1 MIFRIDSSYILST
14 FYDERSLSLEIIN
27 PEIQKYLE
35 ALIPQRDQVL
45 GEMEALAK
53 RNNFPIIGPL
63 VGRLLAQLTI
73 ATKAKQILELGSGYG
88 YSAYW
93 FSKALDPRGK
103 VICTDGDPKN
113 RERALEFFRR
123 GGVLDKIDFR
133 VGDALSIIDEVE
145 GEFDIILNDIDK
157 ESYPD
162 AFHKAVPRLKHG
174 GLLIADNILWSGR
187 VAEKNPDRPTRGILE
202 FNKLIYSSSN
212 LWTTVIPLR
221 DGVSIS
227 IKI

>member
-1 MIFRIDSSYILST
+1 MDIVHPHIVEYLLNVT
-14 FYDERSLSLEIIN
+14 PERDKVLEDM
-27 PEIQKYLE
+27 EQYALE
-35 ALIPQRDQVL
+35 Q
-45 GEMEALAK
+45 
-53 RNNFPIIGPL
+53 NFPIIGPL

-123 GGVLDKIDFR
+123 GGVLDKINFR

-162 AFHKAVPRLKHG
+162 AFYKAVPRLKHG
-174 GLLIADNILWSGR
+174 GLLIADNVLWSGR